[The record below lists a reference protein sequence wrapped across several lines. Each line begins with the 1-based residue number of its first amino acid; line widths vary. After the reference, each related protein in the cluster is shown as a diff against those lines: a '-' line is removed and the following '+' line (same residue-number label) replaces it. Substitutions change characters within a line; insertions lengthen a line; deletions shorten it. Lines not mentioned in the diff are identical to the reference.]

1 MSGCL
6 NNAKSKFDDILRWD
20 VHFVFK
26 NHLPF
31 STFLVIIIMLPFGLQ
46 FAYLGCAAM
55 IRNLNQVTFQR
66 FGTVPPDRE
75 QNKKNADRDTG
86 TVLPLKRQEAAVFCA
101 CSETRVSCHA
111 GKAVLSVSRDG
122 KTFQHFYLDKIAHIK
137 SGIYFSISAFM
148 GDASA
153 LICAQE
159 QPQQVGSRSSD
170 SYRVDEKLR
179 IGGLYT
185 FFYQEREQGFM
196 FSGEAHPMPELT
208 YVDQGE
214 LHSVADGL
222 DILLKQGDIAIFGP
236 NQWHMHYADIGV
248 APRYVTITFD
258 LEGVDITPLLN
269 RKIAA
274 PQQAVTLLQNM
285 LREQERMDEYSS
297 DMILAQLRLL
307 LIQLLRQEAAPRNG
321 KLQTSNAIHS
331 ENEIIRRAQQYVSAH
346 IREKLSV
353 PLVAGQVDVSPSYLT
368 ALFHKNLQIS
378 PGEYIRRVKLQ
389 ESTQM
394 IRENNLNFTEIAA
407 ALQYSTV
414 HHFSRQFKE
423 KFGITPTEY
432 AKSVR

>member
-1 MSGCL
+1 
-6 NNAKSKFDDILRWD
+6 
-20 VHFVFK
+20 
-26 NHLPF
+26 
-31 STFLVIIIMLPFGLQ
+31 
-46 FAYLGCAAM
+46 M

-75 QNKKNADRDTG
+75 QIKKPSDREPG
-86 TVLPLKRQEAAVFCA
+86 FVLPLNRQEAAVFCA
-101 CSETRVSCHA
+101 KSETRLSCHS
-111 GKAVLSVSRDG
+111 GKSVLSVSRDG
-122 KTFQHFYLDKIAHIK
+122 KTFQHFYLDKIAYIK
-137 SGIYFSISAFM
+137 SGVYFSLSAFM
-148 GDASA
+148 GDASV
-153 LICAQE
+153 LVCAQT

-170 SYRVDEKLR
+170 SYRVDHKLH

-185 FFYQEREQGFM
+185 FFYQEREQGFV
-196 FSGEAHPMPELT
+196 FSGESHPMPELT

-214 LHSVADGL
+214 LHSVADGQ

-258 LEGVDITPLLN
+258 LEGVDISPLLN

-274 PQQAVTLLQNM
+274 PQNVVTLLQQM
-285 LREQERMDEYSS
+285 LREQDRMDPYAG
-297 DMILAQLRLL
+297 DMILSMLSMLL
-307 LIQLLRQEAAPRNG
+307 MLLLRQEDAPRNG
-321 KLQTSNAIHS
+321 KLQASNAVHS

-353 PLVAGQVDVSPSYLT
+353 PLVAKQVDVSPSYLT

-389 ESTQM
+389 ESKQM

-407 ALQYSTV
+407 ELQYSTV